1 MTLWC
6 RPPRNDT
13 VTSLD
18 CNQSKDKR
26 SNALSTDWLIS
37 KEAQNFYPDRLTLLT
52 NQMFLR
58 VEWMLDPFKGERR
71 RPPGNWGMWDKEGC
85 GRRIQKGKRTWKF
98 AIHWKNYLLL
108 FFFFFKKP
116 GLALSAAT
124 ELRQYKLSGG
134 PVLREVVLKEEIR
147 EKYTIRSVYFQ
158 APSD

>member
-1 MTLWC
+1 MWEEDPEGEKNLEVCNTLE
-6 RPPRNDT
+6 
-13 VTSLD
+13 
-18 CNQSKDKR
+18 K
-26 SNALSTDWLIS
+26 LSS
-37 KEAQNFYPDRLTLLT
+37 S
-52 NQMFLR
+52 
-58 VEWMLDPFKGERR
+58 
-71 RPPGNWGMWDKEGC
+71 
-85 GRRIQKGKRTWKF
+85 
-98 AIHWKNYLLL
+98 

>member
-1 MTLWC
+1 M
-6 RPPRNDT
+6 
-13 VTSLD
+13 
-18 CNQSKDKR
+18 
-26 SNALSTDWLIS
+26 
-37 KEAQNFYPDRLTLLT
+37 
-52 NQMFLR
+52 
-58 VEWMLDPFKGERR
+58 
-71 RPPGNWGMWDKEGC
+71 KEGGHQATGGC
-85 GRRIQKGKRTWKF
+85 GIRKDVGGGSRRGKELGSLQYTGKTIF
-98 AIHWKNYLLL
+98 FF